1 MYFMFDFPFRTNP
14 HLSIAIG
21 PGIGSDNIF
30 FDKMYVG
37 IKDLTSKL
45 NFQNVADTN
54 HFKKYKLATTF
65 AEIPIELRYTSNPLN
80 QKKAWKVALGVK
92 VGTMLDT
99 HTKGKNLQ
107 DKNNNDINDYTE
119 KIKKRS
125 YFNSTRLAATARVG
139 IGNFSIFYSYSI
151 TSYMKDV
158 AGPPVHPY
166 QIGLGLS
173 GL

>member
-1 MYFMFDFPFRTNP
+1 M
-14 HLSIAIG
+14 
-21 PGIGSDNIF
+21 
-30 FDKMYVG
+30 
-37 IKDLTSKL
+37 
-45 NFQNVADTN
+45 
-54 HFKKYKLATTF
+54 
-65 AEIPIELRYTSNPLN
+65 N